1 MKTSPNLVLCFTQTL
16 PTRHETRSPARLVT
30 LVPSLLSVPFLSF
43 SILYLFL
50 FPLFPFLP
58 FLLLCYLSPPLP
70 SLISHLF
77 ISSLSPSLSC
87 LLSLLLFLFRLIISF
102 SLFILSSNPPFLFLS
117 LLLISLFH
125 PPSNHLSSFS
135 LLYLLLIFFHLNYLS
150 FPRFSYLQISNIYP
164 PPSYL
169 PSVYLLFTFYFTAF
183 SFFNASFPLLR
194 PIHSLSLSYYP
205 HLTFLD
211 LKFLTF
217 FHQSISSTLFLP
229 HLLCCLPYLPS
240 MPLSFFSASLGPFSP
255 FIPPSVTPSFHRS
268 PYPVLHSSLSSLL
281 FALLGRHMFAR
292 SPEEME
298 VNKLKF
304 VRDFHTFIVS
314 SNYNP
319 HLRIIKKIIQ
329 QKTCVRVMF

>member
-87 LLSLLLFLFRLIISF
+87 LPFPAFALSPFLLFLSRLIISF

-117 LLLISLFH
+117 PLLISLFH
-125 PPSNHLSSFS
+125 PSSNHLSSFS
-135 LLYLLLIFFHLNYLS
+135 LLYLLLIFFHLNYIS

-164 PPSYL
+164 HPFLLTFRLSPF
-169 PSVYLLFTFYFTAF
+169 YLLF
-183 SFFNASFPLLR
+183 
-194 PIHSLSLSYYP
+194 HSLLLFQRLFPPSPPNPFPITVILS
-205 HLTFLD
+205 
-211 LKFLTF
+211 
-217 FHQSISSTLFLP
+217 S
-229 HLLCCLPYLPS
+229 PYLS
-240 MPLSFFSASLGPFSP
+240 
-255 FIPPSVTPSFHRS
+255 
-268 PYPVLHSSLSSLL
+268 
-281 FALLGRHMFAR
+281 
-292 SPEEME
+292 
-298 VNKLKF
+298 
-304 VRDFHTFIVS
+304 
-314 SNYNP
+314 
-319 HLRIIKKIIQ
+319 
-329 QKTCVRVMF
+329 